1 MKNLFTALL
10 FHFQQLECQRHKCDS
25 CGKSFTDLGYLKKH
39 VKAQHEGQQ
48 MQKCEF
54 CAKSFSALK
63 THIKI
68 IHDGNKDQNKT
79 RQENCSIILKL
90 KFISIFKCLKNLFD
104 YEKI

>member
-68 IHDGNKDQNKT
+68 VHDGNKDQNCEICGKSF
-79 RQENCSIILKL
+79 SIKGHLKRHIRT
-90 KFISIFKCLKNLFD
+90 KHD
-104 YEKI
+104 RKIAL